1 MAKNSSG
8 RGIKGVLF
16 IMGMV
21 ASLEHYAIILSQTFV
36 LKTGRYFHMR
46 NMTKKRRRA
55 SGFSLMELLIVIMIM
70 GVLMGIAI
78 VNLQGTPNE
87 ARIAAAGQEIR
98 TMGTALD
105 MYSMHNASYP
115 TTEEGLKALVE
126 KSASAKR
133 FQKGGYLRGK
143 SVPKDPWDN
152 PYVYNVPGRS
162 GEFEV
167 YSLGPDGRESD
178 DDIGSWMLE

>member
-1 MAKNSSG
+1 
-8 RGIKGVLF
+8 
-16 IMGMV
+16 
-21 ASLEHYAIILSQTFV
+21 
-36 LKTGRYFHMR
+36 MR
-46 NMTKKRRRA
+46 NMTTKHRRVT
-55 SGFSLMELLIVIMIM
+55 GYTLMELLIVITII
-70 GVLMGIAI
+70 GVLLGIAV

-87 ARIAAAGQEIR
+87 ARIAAASQEIR

-105 MYSMHNASYP
+105 LYSMHNSRYP
-115 TTEEGLKALVE
+115 TTEQGLKALVE
-126 KSASAKR
+126 KPSDAKR
-133 FQKGGYLRGK
+133 FQKGGYLKGK

-152 PYVYNVPGRS
+152 PYVYNAPGRS